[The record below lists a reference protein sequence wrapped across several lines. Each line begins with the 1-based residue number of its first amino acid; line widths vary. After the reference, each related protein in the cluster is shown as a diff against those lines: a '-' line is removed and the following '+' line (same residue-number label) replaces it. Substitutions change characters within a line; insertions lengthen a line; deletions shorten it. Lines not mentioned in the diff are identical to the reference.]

1 MKPPQ
6 PSCRELLSSLSEFID
21 GALETELCAQIESH
35 LAECENCRIV
45 VDSLR
50 KTITLY
56 QQTSQEPDLPEDVRL
71 RLFKRLDLEDFF
83 HKQM

>member
-1 MKPPQ
+1 MNHPQ

-83 HKQM
+83 RK